1 MVSFADNPVLP
12 GLADLSTFVTD
23 CYWMT
28 GSAGLSLILLVEV
41 IETLLTLNRE
51 SRDHSTSKKNG
62 HHSIA
67 TDHHKLT
74 CGKPCGKP
82 RSLRS
87 LVPRMMHTYHAS
99 ERVARADARTQPPTG
114 HSCQH
119 AIKDPHEGGNRP
131 SPYEI

>member
-1 MVSFADNPVLP
+1 MSFADNPVWT

-62 HHSIA
+62 HHSID
-67 TDHHKLT
+67 TDHHKIVQMFRIAHM
-74 CGKPCGKP
+74 P

-87 LVPRMMHTYHAS
+87 LGRTIHVRYVSRERARSAS
-99 ERVARADARTQPPTG
+99 GGLSPQPVEN
-114 HSCQH
+114 
-119 AIKDPHEGGNRP
+119 EGAWGESASLLGR
-131 SPYEI
+131 